1 MNYHSITTL
10 IIAGIIVE
18 NIVLFMLFFNKNS
31 GKTIRQYYREF
42 TIGAYSMDITSAII
56 GSYLAILLAP
66 NFYMQLVY
74 VVIIGLIHDTSFGL
88 FLNSINTKSS
98 KILQFFK
105 DYAKEYG
112 KKILI
117 VDALILLST
126 LLVSNFLYKTLSNTI
141 IIFLGILFTYIGL
154 LFIYSF

>member
-1 MNYHSITTL
+1 MNYHTIVTL
-10 IIAGIIVE
+10 AVAAIIVDT
-18 NIVLFMLFFNKNS
+18 IGGYILLLTKS
-31 GKTIRQYYREF
+31 GKTIRQWYSEF
-42 TIGAYSMDITSAII
+42 TIGAYSMDIASLTI
-56 GSYLAILLAP
+56 GTYLATLLTP

-154 LFIYSF
+154 LFVYSF

>member
-1 MNYHSITTL
+1 MNYHSIITL
-10 IIAGIIVE
+10 IIAAIIVE
-18 NIVLFMLFFNKNS
+18 NIVLYMLYFNKNS

-126 LLVSNFLYKTLSNTI
+126 LFLSNFLYKTFSNTI

-154 LFIYSF
+154 LFVYSF

>member
-18 NIVLFMLFFNKNS
+18 NIVLYMLFFNKNS

-42 TIGAYSMDITSAII
+42 KIGAYSMDITSAII

-154 LFIYSF
+154 LFVYSF

>member
-126 LLVSNFLYKTLSNTI
+126 LLLSNFLYKTFSNTI

-154 LFIYSF
+154 LFVYSF

>member
-18 NIVLFMLFFNKNS
+18 NIVLYIIYFYKKS

-105 DYAKEYG
+105 DYAKENG
-112 KKILI
+112 KTILI

-154 LFIYSF
+154 LFVYSF

>member
-10 IIAGIIVE
+10 IIAAIIVE
-18 NIVLFMLFFNKNS
+18 NIVLYMLFFNKKS

-42 TIGAYSMDITSAII
+42 KIGAYSMDITSAII

-141 IIFLGILFTYIGL
+141 IIFLGIVSIYIGL
-154 LFIYSF
+154 LFVYSF

>member
-1 MNYHSITTL
+1 MNYHSIITL
-10 IIAGIIVE
+10 IIAAIIVE
-18 NIVLFMLFFNKNS
+18 NIVLYMLYFNKNS

-126 LLVSNFLYKTLSNTI
+126 LFVSNFLYKTFSNTI

-154 LFIYSF
+154 LFVYSF

>member
-141 IIFLGILFTYIGL
+141 IIYLGILFTYIGL
-154 LFIYSF
+154 LFVYSF

>member
-18 NIVLFMLFFNKNS
+18 NIVLYMLFFNKNS

-42 TIGAYSMDITSAII
+42 KIGAYSMDITSAII

-126 LLVSNFLYKTLSNTI
+126 LFVSNFLYKTFSNTI

-154 LFIYSF
+154 LFVYSF

>member
-10 IIAGIIVE
+10 IIAAIIVE
-18 NIVLFMLFFNKNS
+18 NIVLYMLFFNKNS

-88 FLNSINTKSS
+88 FLNNINTKSS

-154 LFIYSF
+154 LFVYSF